1 MYLFLQSNIVN
12 LVSFVFMEV
21 LEINEKYW
29 KVAEI
34 VGIANGM
41 TTVTKHHKS
50 GQQLF
55 SPL

>member
-29 KVAEI
+29 NFGYNKWDD
-34 VGIANGM
+34 NSNK
-41 TTVTKHHKS
+41 T
-50 GQQLF
+50 
-55 SPL
+55 P